1 MRQAVPAVTETLC
14 QNGKFYCQYCHFDN
28 KTVSFPLKLDASRK
42 QQIIELMSPHSE
54 YVERE
59 I

>member
-14 QNGKFYCQYCHFDN
+14 QNGKFYCQYCRFAN